1 MSPSSLAADNKYII
15 PARDEFRAS
24 SFRISGR
31 REKSPSQPTKSLINS
46 ARDLGRIPSLEDLEL
61 SGGEE

>member
-15 PARDEFRAS
+15 PARGEFRAS

-31 REKSPSQPTKSLINS
+31 REKSPALLGESNLGDIKKSGVSPAL
-46 ARDLGRIPSLEDLEL
+46 PSRA
-61 SGGEE
+61 GV